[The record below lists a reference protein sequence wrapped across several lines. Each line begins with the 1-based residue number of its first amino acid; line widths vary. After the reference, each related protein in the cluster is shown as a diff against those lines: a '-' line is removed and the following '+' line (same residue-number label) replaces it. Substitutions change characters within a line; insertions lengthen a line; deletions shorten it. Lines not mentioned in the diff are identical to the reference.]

1 MYSSEDP
8 SRGASLLIHSS
19 IRSTKL
25 NLNTNLAAV
34 AARVSLP
41 KEMTICSIYLLPRE
55 KITRN
60 VLNEL
65 VQQLPKPYILLGDF
79 NAHSP
84 QWGDKR
90 LDQRGKMIEE
100 FLVSNDNILLNDK
113 VPTFIHS
120 AYGSTS
126 AIDLTIASPTIA
138 LDFSWSIHDDLCGSD
153 HFPIILSSNTNCGQ
167 DDASL
172 NFKKADWNLFGE
184 ICLQSIDEAVLK
196 SENPTEQFTSKLLE
210 AARASIPRYKKDKNL
225 TRVPWFNKD
234 CRTAIKERKKAQRK
248 FFNNPTCQ
256 NFIKLKKAKACA
268 RYVIKHA
275 KKVS

>member
-1 MYSSEDP
+1 MASILQWNIRGLKANFEELTMLFKKFNVQVMAIQDSKLSENEAPPRGFQLYSSEDP

-41 KEMTICSIYLLPRE
+41 KEMTICSIYLLPGE
-55 KITRN
+55 NITRN

-138 LDFSWSIHDDLCGSD
+138 LDFSWSIHNDLCR
-153 HFPIILSSNTNCGQ
+153 PCGYGAL
-167 DDASL
+167 DRRGAK
-172 NFKKADWNLFGE
+172 NY
-184 ICLQSIDEAVLK
+184 
-196 SENPTEQFTSKLLE
+196 TH
-210 AARASIPRYKKDKNL
+210 RIPVS
-225 TRVPWFNKD
+225 RVTVRG
-234 CRTAIKERKKAQRK
+234 C
-248 FFNNPTCQ
+248 
-256 NFIKLKKAKACA
+256 
-268 RYVIKHA
+268 
-275 KKVS
+275 